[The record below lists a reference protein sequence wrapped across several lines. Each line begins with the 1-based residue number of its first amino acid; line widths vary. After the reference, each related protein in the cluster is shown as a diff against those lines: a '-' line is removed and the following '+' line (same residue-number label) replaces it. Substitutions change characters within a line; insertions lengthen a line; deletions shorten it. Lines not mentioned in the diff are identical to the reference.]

1 MLLGRLASEGETF
14 ATDVEVYQEI
24 LHRYAA
30 LNRTDAIEPA
40 IALLDAI
47 ADEVLALEM
56 AHIRG
61 AQKLIESIRG
71 ISARDAV
78 HAAVMRSA
86 GISDIFSFDR
96 GFDRFPGISRIS

>member
-1 MLLGRLASEGETF
+1 MLFGRLASEGETF
-14 ATDVEVYQEI
+14 ATDVEAYREI
-24 LHRYAA
+24 LHRYTA

-40 IALLDAI
+40 ITLPDAI
-47 ADEVLALEM
+47 ADEVFALAM
-56 AHIRG
+56 DHIRG

-71 ISARDAV
+71 VSARDAV
-78 HAAVMRSA
+78 HAAIMRSA